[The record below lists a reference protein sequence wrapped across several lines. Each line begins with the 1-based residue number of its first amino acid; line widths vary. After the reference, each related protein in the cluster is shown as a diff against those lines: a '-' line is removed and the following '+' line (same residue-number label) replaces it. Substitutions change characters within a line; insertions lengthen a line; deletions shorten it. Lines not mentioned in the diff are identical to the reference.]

1 MAAGDEQ
8 QQAHRPGAYKQKNK
22 LHKHGKHRTKGE
34 IGRENK
40 GKCDEFIKKYTR
52 GNRHEGSASLTEHV
66 FKDPRR
72 EQGELILK
80 FFCAYSLYV

>member
-1 MAAGDEQ
+1 MAAGGEQ

-40 GKCDEFIKKYTR
+40 GMSDEFINKYTR
-52 GNRHEGSASLTEHV
+52 AIRHMGSACLAEHV
-66 FKDPRR
+66 FKAPRSVQWDFR
-72 EQGELILK
+72 LT
-80 FFCAYSLYV
+80 FFYACSLYF